1 VCCGF
6 LEHVRGRVPDDA
18 EKAALAAALENVRL
32 QEASR

>member
-6 LEHVRGRVPDDA
+6 LEHVRGRTPDDA

-32 QEASR
+32 QEAAL